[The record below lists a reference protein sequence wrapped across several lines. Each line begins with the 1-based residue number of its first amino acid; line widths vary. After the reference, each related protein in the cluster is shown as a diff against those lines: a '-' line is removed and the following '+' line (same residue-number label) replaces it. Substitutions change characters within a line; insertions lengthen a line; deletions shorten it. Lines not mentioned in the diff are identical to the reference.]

1 MLEIHDL
8 SIVPVQSPNK
18 KREEKEEKEEKML
31 QIKSFLQ
38 NIHQSR
44 G

>member
-8 SIVPVQSPNK
+8 SIVPVQRNK